1 MTLPTRITRKKWTG
15 RRTTG
20 AADDMAW
27 ERHMGAV
34 HQQIARFAIHKPT
47 AAANGAAWDRH
58 LRATKARI
66 EQARRR
72 S

>member
-1 MTLPTRITRKKWTG
+1 MSLPTRVTREKWTG

-27 ERHMGAV
+27 ERHVDGV
-34 HQQIARFAIHKPT
+34 HAQLARFAIHKT
-47 AAANGAAWDRH
+47 TVVANGAAWDRH
-58 LRATKARI
+58 LRATKARLA
-66 EQARRR
+66 EARRR